1 MRTESGPVRCGA
13 RGGPTSSS
21 MASHG
26 HEPLPHRMIRR
37 SRQYVNPVSWNWD
50 DWDES
55 TARMEVEGTVDRD
68 ESDSDSAAALER
80 GVAFAWAWAW
90 PWSGILVVEMERS
103 GRWFRIVRSCG
114 WY

>member
-1 MRTESGPVRCGA
+1 
-13 RGGPTSSS
+13 
-21 MASHG
+21 
-26 HEPLPHRMIRR
+26 MIRR

-80 GVAFAWAWAW
+80 GVAFAWAW
-90 PWSGILVVEMERS
+90 MERS

>member
-1 MRTESGPVRCGA
+1 
-13 RGGPTSSS
+13 
-21 MASHG
+21 
-26 HEPLPHRMIRR
+26 
-37 SRQYVNPVSWNWD
+37 
-50 DWDES
+50 
-55 TARMEVEGTVDRD
+55 MEVEGTVDRD